1 MAHDWD
7 SFFPAGRD
15 ALRVPPEPPYED
27 VTVAFDLD
35 DESFRSELADGNGL
49 ALVGFRV
56 RLGDR
61 WFLGDEDRAFVGD
74 FLGIVGQIARCT
86 RSVLEGDAASVQC
99 MDAPIRFDFEPVT
112 AETMRIAAGDGR
124 GNAVDDDFP
133 AEGPLVE
140 TVAFGRALLEAIRRL
155 LALAWRLGQ
164 ADNREVA
171 QVREY
176 AVQLRHALP
185 DAGG

>member
-1 MAHDWD
+1 M
-7 SFFPAGRD
+7 
-15 ALRVPPEPPYED
+15 PPEPPYGD

-35 DESFRSELADGNGL
+35 DESFRSKLADGNGL

-61 WFLGDEDRAFVGD
+61 WFLGDDDRAFVAD

-99 MDAPIRFDFEPVT
+99 MDSPIRFDFELVT
-112 AETMRIAAGDGR
+112 EETMRIAVGDGC
-124 GNAVDDDFP
+124 GNPVDDDFP
-133 AEGPLVE
+133 PEGPLVE
-140 TVAFGRALLEAIRRL
+140 TVAFGRALLDAIRRL

-164 ADNREVA
+164 ADNREVT
-171 QVREY
+171 QIRES
-176 AVQLRHALP
+176 AVNLRHALS
-185 DAGG
+185 DADADGG